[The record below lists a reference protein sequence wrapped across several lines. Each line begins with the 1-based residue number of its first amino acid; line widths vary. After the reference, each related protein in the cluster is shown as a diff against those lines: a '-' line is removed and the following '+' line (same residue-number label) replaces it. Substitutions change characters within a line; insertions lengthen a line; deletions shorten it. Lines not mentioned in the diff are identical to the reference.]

1 MVESK
6 HTPPPWTVR
15 DLAVWSIKGKV
26 LDSVSGDLDQIEADL
41 QLAAAAPDLLAA
53 LKKLVSDANHISR
66 PDQWHQ
72 LNDATIQ
79 ACAAIAKARGE
90 PQ

>member
-15 DLAVWSIKGKV
+15 DLAVWRRRSSGKV

-53 LKKLVSDANHISR
+53 LKKLVSDANHITR
-66 PDQWHQ
+66 PDQ
-72 LNDATIQ
+72 
-79 ACAAIAKARGE
+79 
-90 PQ
+90 